1 MENLKHKNYFIIGAS
16 SGIGSAL
23 ADKLIASG
31 ANVYAGSRTKSQNS
45 KVEWQYLDVSKPEFS
60 IPNPLPE
67 SLHGFVYCP
76 GSISLKPFSRIS
88 NEEFRATLELN
99 VQGAFQAIKHVV
111 PALKKSGEGSI
122 LLFSTIAVQTGMP
135 FHASIAAAKGAIEGL
150 TRALAAEL
158 APNIRVNAIAPSLT
172 ETPLSTNLLNSEE
185 KRTNA
190 ANRHP
195 LKRIGTP
202 ADIAE
207 AAYLLLTNPFITG
220 QILPIDGGIG
230 TLRT

>member
-1 MENLKHKNYFIIGAS
+1 
-16 SGIGSAL
+16 
-23 ADKLIASG
+23 
-31 ANVYAGSRTKSQNS
+31 
-45 KVEWQYLDVSKPEFS
+45 
-60 IPNPLPE
+60 
-67 SLHGFVYCP
+67 
-76 GSISLKPFSRIS
+76 
-88 NEEFRATLELN
+88 
-99 VQGAFQAIKHVV
+99 
-111 PALKKSGEGSI
+111 
-122 LLFSTIAVQTGMP
+122 MP